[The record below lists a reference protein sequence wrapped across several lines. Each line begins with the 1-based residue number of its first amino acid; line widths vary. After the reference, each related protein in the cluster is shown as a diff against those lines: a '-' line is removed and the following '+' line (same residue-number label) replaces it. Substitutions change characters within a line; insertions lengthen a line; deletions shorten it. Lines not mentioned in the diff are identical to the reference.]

1 MSFAKEELSN
11 YDVVKVCQMLG
22 VSRSGFY
29 KAQKQTED
37 EEKELEQA
45 VIHSFH
51 RNHARYG
58 RIRIRKELLTKG
70 IDVSEYKI
78 SRILRKN
85 GLEAK
90 NGRTGTRKKPTPSQ
104 VQYLE
109 ENLIR
114 EKFKVVLPNYLW
126 CSDIT
131 ELKCRGTKLYL
142 CGIIDVATRRIV
154 GWSIAKSQTQ
164 RLVQD
169 AFRQAVGRNPD
180 RPICAI
186 FHSDRGCQ
194 YTARKTKELVEAYG
208 FRKSMSRPGTP
219 SDNQPIESFWRTLE
233 CEMPDI
239 RNLPFEDAA
248 RAIVAY
254 IELYYNSERLHS
266 GIQYLIP
273 NQLFTLLSVH

>member
-78 SRILRKN
+78 GRILRKN

-131 ELKCRGTKLYL
+131 ELKCRGTKLFL

-154 GWSIAKSQTQ
+154 GWSVAKTQTQ
-164 RLVQD
+164 KLVQD
-169 AFRQAVGRNPD
+169 AFRMAAGRNPD
-180 RPICAI
+180 RPTGAI

-194 YTARKTKELVEAYG
+194 YTAKKTKELVEANG

-233 CEMPDI
+233 CEMSDI
-239 RNLPFEDAA
+239 RNLTFDDAA
-248 RAIVAY
+248 RTIVSY
-254 IELYYNSERLHS
+254 IELYYNSDRLHS
-266 GIQYLIP
+266 GIHYLIP

>member
-1 MSFAKEELSN
+1 MSFAKEELKG
-11 YDVVKVCQMLG
+11 YDVSKVCELLG

-29 KAQKQTED
+29 KFKRQTD
-37 EEKELEQA
+37 HEEKELEQA

-58 RIRIRKELLTKG
+58 RIRIRKDLLTKG
-70 IDVSEYKI
+70 ISVSEYKI
-78 SRILRKN
+78 SGILRRN

-90 NGRTGTRKKPTPSQ
+90 NGRTGKRKKTPASQ

-109 ENLIR
+109 DNLIR
-114 EKFKVVLPNYLW
+114 DKFKVFMANYLW

-154 GWSIAKSQTQ
+154 GWSIAKTQTQ
-164 RLVQD
+164 KLVQD
-169 AFRQAVGRNPD
+169 AFRMAAGRNPD
-180 RPICAI
+180 RPIGAI

-194 YTARKTKELVEAYG
+194 YTAKKTKELVEAYG
-208 FRKSMSRPGTP
+208 LRKSMSRPGTP

-239 RNLPFEDAA
+239 RNLPFDDAA

-254 IELYYNSERLHS
+254 IELYYNSDRLHS
-266 GIQYLIP
+266 GIHYLIP